1 LQDAPVVAS
10 SVSAV
15 PFLLLEKRQ
24 SIVGRFGGVSDC
36 AKSSFH
42 KMSEIL
48 FDLFN
53 GESQL
58 LVVKVLIERQ
68 EPLGEG

>member
-1 LQDAPVVAS
+1 M
-10 SVSAV
+10 
-15 PFLLLEKRQ
+15 
-24 SIVGRFGGVSDC
+24 GRFGGFSDC

-42 KMSEIL
+42 KMSEIF

-68 EPLGEG
+68 ESLGEG